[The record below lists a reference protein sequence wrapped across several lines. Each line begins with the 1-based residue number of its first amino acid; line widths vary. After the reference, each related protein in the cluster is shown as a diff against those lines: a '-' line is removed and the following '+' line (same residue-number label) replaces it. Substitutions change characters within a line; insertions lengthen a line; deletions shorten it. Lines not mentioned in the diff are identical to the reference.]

1 METTVGIFASRDG
14 AERARRALLAAG
26 VRGEDMQISA
36 TLTAD
41 GIGAEAPGEDYE
53 NQNEIRESAPAKA
66 RARFTEDVLAGAC
79 ALSVA
84 AAGDLQGVE
93 RLLREQ
99 GARAVMRRP

>member
-1 METTVGIFASRDG
+1 M
-14 AERARRALLAAG
+14 AAG

-41 GIGAEAPGEDYE
+41 GIGAEAPGESYE
-53 NQNEIRESAPAKA
+53 NQNEIRESAAAKEHA
-66 RARFTEDVLAGAC
+66 QFTENVLAGAC

-84 AAGDLQGVE
+84 AAGDLEGVE
-93 RLLREQ
+93 RLMREQ